1 MIDLDPAIVDQ
12 ETLRKKR
19 RKKLLL
25 ISLGPNIILVIAGLF
40 FLRPAG
46 TDVLYHMNFSGRNAG
61 AVTVARIQQFANLIE
76 PYIAYYDAG
85 TALIQQGEGKEAE
98 KELRQSLA
106 NDPPQDKVCKVRV
119 NLSYSIEMQADDAR
133 EHSRFSEA
141 LALLSKAEGV
151 LYENGCAPKN
161 NTKEPAKDKHAEEA
175 KKRIDGKRNQV
186 ISAIDSDYKEQ
197 HGGSSEEQQG
207 TDLDSEKIQTIQ
219 NMIESGP
226 EIQNGL
232 RDGRFY
238 GAGNIGGGDSNYNV
252 MPDRW

>member
-25 ISLGPNIILVIAGLF
+25 ISLGPEIVLVIAGIF
-40 FLRPAG
+40 FLRPVCA
-46 TDVLYHMNFSGRNAG
+46 DILYRMNFDSQSGG
-61 AVTVARIQQFANLIE
+61 AIAIAKMQQFANLLE
-76 PYIAYYDAG
+76 PYIAYYNAG
-85 TALIQQGEGKEAE
+85 TASIQQNNAKEAE

-106 NDPPQDKVCKVRV
+106 NNPPQHKVCHVRV

-133 EHSRFSEA
+133 ANERLDEA

-151 LYENGCAPKN
+151 LYENGCASKD
-161 NTKEPAKDKHAEEA
+161 NTKEPSKDSHAEEA
-175 KKRIDGKRNQV
+175 KKRINGKRNQV
-186 ISAIDSDYKEQ
+186 ISSIDSNYDEESSGNENQ
-197 HGGSSEEQQG
+197 NGS
-207 TDLDSEKIQTIQ
+207 DLDSQKVETIR

-226 EIQNGL
+226 EIRNML
-232 RDGRFY
+232 RDNSFY
-238 GAGNIGGGDSNYNV
+238 GAGNMGGGDSNYNT

>member
-98 KELRQSLA
+98 KEDTVLHGT
-106 NDPPQDKVCKVRV
+106 
-119 NLSYSIEMQADDAR
+119 DDLCT
-133 EHSRFSEA
+133 S
-141 LALLSKAEGV
+141 V
-151 LYENGCAPKN
+151 LYDRRYRGFSVC
-161 NTKEPAKDKHAEEA
+161 TKA
-175 KKRIDGKRNQV
+175 
-186 ISAIDSDYKEQ
+186 
-197 HGGSSEEQQG
+197 
-207 TDLDSEKIQTIQ
+207 
-219 NMIESGP
+219 
-226 EIQNGL
+226 
-232 RDGRFY
+232 DGRGTGF
-238 GAGNIGGGDSNYNV
+238 GCT
-252 MPDRW
+252 

>member
-25 ISLGPNIILVIAGLF
+25 ISLGPEIVLVIAGIF
-40 FLRPAG
+40 FLRPVCA
-46 TDVLYHMNFSGRNAG
+46 DILYRMNFDSQSGG
-61 AVTVARIQQFANLIE
+61 AIAIAKMQQFANLLE
-76 PYIAYYDAG
+76 PYIAYYNAG
-85 TALIQQGEGKEAE
+85 TANIQQNNAKEAE

-106 NDPPQDKVCKVRV
+106 NNPPQHKVCHVRV

-133 EHSRFSEA
+133 ANGRLDES

-151 LYENGCAPKN
+151 LYENGCASKDN
-161 NTKEPAKDKHAEEA
+161 AKEPSKDSHAEEA
-175 KKRIDGKRNQV
+175 KKRINGKRNQV
-186 ISAIDSDYKEQ
+186 ISSIDSSYDEES
-197 HGGSSEEQQG
+197 GGNENQSGS
-207 TDLDSEKIQTIQ
+207 DLDSQRIETIR

-226 EIQNGL
+226 EIRNML
-232 RDGRFY
+232 RDNSFY
-238 GAGNIGGGDSNYNV
+238 GAGNMGGGDSNYNT